1 MKKRQKILNFILIF
15 AMICSTLV
23 FAGVESI
30 AADAPVSVPAAP
42 KAPVVPAPSVAP
54 ATPLAPVVQQPAV
67 QVPKQDV
74 KAPLMPQK
82 NAYAADKAEHTGIK
96 YAFFKFLMAMLGVLV
111 SSLAIYGGLKLYKK
125 LVLKNDAKLNNIDY
139 DKTLESPKDFK
150 EAINLFLHKTNKR

>member
-1 MKKRQKILNFILIF
+1 MKVQKKVLNFIIIF

-23 FAGVESI
+23 FTGVESFAATPVGI
-30 AADAPVSVPAAP
+30 ATAP
-42 KAPVVPAPSVAP
+42 KMAVSPASTAI
-54 ATPLAPVVQQPAV
+54 PAV
-67 QVPKQDV
+67 QPPQVQPPKQDV
-74 KAPLMPQK
+74 KLPIPQK
-82 NAYAADKAEHTGIK
+82 NAYAADKTEKTGFK
-96 YAFFKFLMAMLGVLV
+96 YAIFKFFMAMLGVLV